1 LFIGQWS
8 LPCTYII
15 SEMNSFA
22 ITQTIRGQGG
32 HIKAFAT
39 ITFKATENLFCIC
52 IHQITVNVKSK
63 FMVKKAAT

>member
-1 LFIGQWS
+1 
-8 LPCTYII
+8 
-15 SEMNSFA
+15 MNSFA